1 MKNNSKIVSSE
12 KGFTLIELIIVIAI
26 LGILAGIAI
35 PRITG
40 IQDKAR
46 YATGEALL
54 ANMKTPLELYRQEKD
69 KYPDVSD
76 YENLKDALT
85 GESGYLDNMENLLPE
100 TSTEDWSFVSYS
112 LDGDSYTLV
121 ITHPNVTKN
130 LKIEPSVGITK
141 VDDNS

>member
-1 MKNNSKIVSSE
+1 MTIISKLSKNQ
-12 KGFTLIELIIVIAI
+12 KGFTLIELIMVIAV

-46 YATGEALL
+46 YAAGEALL

-85 GESGYLDNMENLLPE
+85 GESGYLDNMENLLPK
-100 TSTEDWSFVSYS
+100 TSEEEWHFENYN
-112 LDGDSYTLV
+112 LDGDTYTLV
-121 ITHPNVTKN
+121 ITHPNNSIEN
-130 LKIEPSVGITK
+130 LTMTSGGIENP
-141 VDDNS
+141 N